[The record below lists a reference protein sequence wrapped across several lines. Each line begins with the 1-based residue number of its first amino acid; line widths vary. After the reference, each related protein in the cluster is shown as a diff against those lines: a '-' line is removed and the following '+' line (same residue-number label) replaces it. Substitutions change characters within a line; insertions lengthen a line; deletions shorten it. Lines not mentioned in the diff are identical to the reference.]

1 MRARLLL
8 TGTAIALTLCACS
21 RTQAT
26 TAPDG
31 AAAPAAAPL
40 TFERHFGTNAAGPHA
55 PSATGTRRSGDT
67 HPHGPRTDDETTADD
82 EGGADDGGADDAWAD
97 DEGWTDDEPGWGDE
111 TDEDSATADDEWAD
125 DETDDDA
132 QSSDDEWIDDDA
144 GWQDETD
151 ADSATADD
159 EWADDETDDDAQSS
173 DEVDDGTGYDDSG
186 SDDETGGDGPVV
198 DPASSPDLD
207 RELAD
212 LRAAWSTAV
221 SGTTATVI
229 VVPSGQ
235 RVATACDDGSAT
247 YATSDDAFY
256 CDVDDTIVLGADVIS
271 ETQRDFGAGGI
282 AFLLAHEYGHN
293 LQVETGVDAY
303 DSATAKPVELHADC
317 LAGAYL
323 ADALHRGTIDA
334 AALDQ
339 ARAAAYA
346 VGDDAVDD
354 PDHHGTSQERL
365 DALNRGISGAD
376 CKTYL
381 G

>member
-111 TDEDSATADDEWAD
+111 TDE
-125 DETDDDA
+125 
-132 QSSDDEWIDDDA
+132 
-144 GWQDETD
+144 
-151 ADSATADD
+151 DSATADD